1 MNVIFENGLAD
12 LSQCQSGEDVPNLI
26 SKVIQMREYEILLAC
41 GLNLTS
47 FTSAD
52 VVKMIL

>member
-12 LSQCQSGEDVPNLI
+12 LSQCQSGDDVPNLI

-47 FTSAD
+47 FTSAYM
-52 VVKMIL
+52 VKIIL